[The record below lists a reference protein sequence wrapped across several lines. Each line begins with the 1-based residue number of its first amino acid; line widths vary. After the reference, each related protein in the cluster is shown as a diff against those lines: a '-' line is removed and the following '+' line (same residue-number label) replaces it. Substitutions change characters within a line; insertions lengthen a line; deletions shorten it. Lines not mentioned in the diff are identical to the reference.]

1 MIRLKCSNEYC
12 NYCYQISEKEM
23 LDNAHYHHKCI
34 ICHSKL
40 MVDNV
45 EELLAQDIEQQA
57 EENLQ
62 QYITEYGLEGA
73 IELIERSPLNGV
85 RGLYMRKLRERGLI
99 K

>member
-1 MIRLKCSNEYC
+1 MIKLKCSNNYC
-12 NYCYQISEKEM
+12 NYYYQVSEKEM
-23 LDNAHYHHKCI
+23 LDNAHYHQKCI

-40 MVDNV
+40 IVDNV

-62 QYITEYGLEGA
+62 QYLHEYGIEGTV
-73 IELIERSPLNGV
+73 ELIERSPINGV
-85 RGLYMRKLRERGLI
+85 RDLYMRKLRERGII